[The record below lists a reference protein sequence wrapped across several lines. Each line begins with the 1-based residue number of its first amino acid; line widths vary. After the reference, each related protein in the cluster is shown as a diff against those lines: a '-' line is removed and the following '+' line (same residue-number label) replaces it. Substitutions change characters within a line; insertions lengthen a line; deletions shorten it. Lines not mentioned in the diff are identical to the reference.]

1 MIASGLERAPI
12 DRDGLCEENNQRS
25 RESIAAYQQILS
37 HQRWLSDRL
46 GLESDDPYR
55 ASPEDLEERRA
66 ILDWSKSQSHATARS
81 AHHLAVLA
89 LTTVSQLE
97 SEFAG
102 TTLLDV
108 GCGQGRFGETMARNA
123 KAKVTFL
130 DSDEEVMKNIVKKS
144 GTKVVADGRDIPFSD
159 ETFEKV
165 VVAFSTVTWAE
176 TPVQTIKSFNE
187 SLRVTEVGGTALLI
201 PAFSNIIQ
209 RHAQS
214 DEIQDK
220 VWDLQ
225 DYALIRA
232 LQSYLYEGYCSITWA
247 GHIGQGQA
255 TGSQLDHYS
264 ALIDKKK
271 SIPAEALEDQIRFA
285 SSTML

>member
-1 MIASGLERAPI
+1 MAAHGLERAPI
-12 DRDGLCEENNQRS
+12 DREGNCPVDNQRS
-25 RESIAAYQQILS
+25 RESIAAYQQILA

-46 GLESDDPYR
+46 GFESDDPYR

-81 AHHLAVLA
+81 AHHLALLA

-144 GTKVVADGRDIPFSD
+144 GTKIVADGRDMPFSD
-159 ETFEKV
+159 EAFEKV
-165 VVAFSTVTWAE
+165 VVAFSTLTWAE
-176 TPVQTIKSFNE
+176 TPVQTIQALNE
-187 SLRVTEVGGTALLI
+187 SLRVTEVGGTTLLI

-209 RHAQS
+209 RHALS
-214 DEIQDK
+214 DEIEDK

-232 LQSYLYEGYCSITWA
+232 LQSYLNEGYCSITWA
-247 GHIGQGQA
+247 GHVGQGQT
-255 TGSQLDHYS
+255 TGSQLDQYS
-264 ALIDKKK
+264 ALIDKKQ
-271 SIPAEALEDQIRFA
+271 SIPEKALEDQLQFA
-285 SSTML
+285 YSSML